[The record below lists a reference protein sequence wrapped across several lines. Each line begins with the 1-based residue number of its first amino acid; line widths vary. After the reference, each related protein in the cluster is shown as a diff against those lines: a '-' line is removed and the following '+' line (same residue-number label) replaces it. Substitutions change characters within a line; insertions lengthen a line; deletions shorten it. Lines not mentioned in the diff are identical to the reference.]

1 MIHLDFI
8 LVLSV
13 REGANFYFSK
23 WPASRPNA
31 VRLQKTEKSFPG
43 FEATTPPACFKLAR
57 LPGPAVQRPLAARF
71 PRPICPARSS
81 RRRRKEAGGVDIP
94 LLRTIPLVPATD
106 RPRTPFPHPCAQD
119 NPQTPLPRLHLHPP
133 RTKPPDPRRG
143 SLPYLPPPPSQLPP
157 PALVPPPGWS
167 QEWEGT
173 FYKGNLNKR
182 CVLWFYLHRGGASK
196 AGLHLAPNDPGGR
209 EPPRDL
215 TCRGRGLPL

>member
-71 PRPICPARSS
+71 PRPICLESEEAKRSGWRGYS
-81 RRRRKEAGGVDIP
+81 APENYST
-94 LLRTIPLVPATD
+94 RTSH
-106 RPRTPFPHPCAQD
+106 RPTTNPFPHPCAQD

-157 PALVPPPGWS
+157 PALVSPPGWS

-173 FYKGNLNKR
+173 FYEGNLNKR
-182 CVLWFYLHRGGASK
+182 CVLWFCLHRGGASK
-196 AGLHLAPNDPGGR
+196 AGLHLAPNDPGG
-209 EPPRDL
+209 ENHPE
-215 TCRGRGLPL
+215 T